1 MISRLSLLTLQLIR
15 AYKTLQPS
23 KTTSKRPLMSSQYS
37 EACLAH
43 TNSALPSVGADG
55 KSGSGASAGDGAGA
69 KVGTTG
75 AADGGTTGSGAG
87 ATIGAAG
94 GCGTIGAA
102 AACGTPCAGAVGA
115 LTGTPTTCGGAK
127 DGVTATTGAAGGAT
141 IGAAGAEGA
150 LSGTPTTCG
159 GAKNGAGCDGEDGSD
174 AATGSN
180 TPCKSDPGVAIG
192 AAATTGAA
200 GGATIGAA
208 GGTTI
213 GAAGG
218 ITIGDADCTP
228 GTGAGGTNDP
238 GASTGELPG
247 KPTTWD
253 GVGASAVGNKA
264 PGAAIGIVIG
274 GATGSSG
281 TADDPVCDGGSRLI
295 GAGRNDPGAIGGGTC
310 DGASGGSLKE
320 KPGSPPTGGPVGA
333 CGDGGQ
339 LLKGRRIGPRR
350 PGLVPIVGGG
360 AARRTGLSV
369 SGGSSDSDSK
379 SDSGIASRKEVVPS
393 AHGAEGGNGRMSGR
407 VNGMNGAL
415 GLGLIM
421 DVGRTPARRRSS
433 LPQRSCGNVPGA
445 SAGEAPPCSSLAEDS
460 IGMGMATTGPKA
472 SAR

>member
-1 MISRLSLLTLQLIR
+1 
-15 AYKTLQPS
+15 
-23 KTTSKRPLMSSQYS
+23 MSSPYS

-43 TNSALPSVGADG
+43 TNSALPSAGADG
-55 KSGSGASAGDGAGA
+55 KSGSGAIAGDSAGGKMGPTGAGDG
-69 KVGTTG
+69 GTN
-75 AADGGTTGSGAG
+75 GSGAG
-87 ATIGAAG
+87 ARIGAAG
-94 GCGTIGAA
+94 
-102 AACGTPCAGAVGA
+102 
-115 LTGTPTTCGGAK
+115 
-127 DGVTATTGAAGGAT
+127 GGAT
-141 IGAAGAEGA
+141 IGAAAC
-150 LSGTPTTCG
+150 TPCVGPVG
-159 GAKNGAGCDGEDGSD
+159 GAKNGGDGDDGTD
-174 AATGSN
+174 AAAGSN
-180 TPCKSDPGVAIG
+180 TPCKRDPGVAIG
-192 AAATTGAA
+192 AAATA
-200 GGATIGAA
+200 
-208 GGTTI
+208 

-218 ITIGDADCTP
+218 ITIGDAACTP
-228 GTGAGGTNDP
+228 STGAGGTNDP
-238 GASTGELPG
+238 GARTGGFVGE
-247 KPTTWD
+247 PTTWD
-253 GVGASAVGNKA
+253 GAKTGAAAGAAGNNA
-264 PGAAIGIVIG
+264 PGAAIGIVNVNG
-274 GATGSSG
+274 GATGSPG
-281 TADDPVCDGGSRLI
+281 AAGDPVCDGGSRLI
-295 GAGRNDPGAIGGGTC
+295 GAGRNGPGAISGGTC

-320 KPGSPPTGGPVGA
+320 KPGSPPTTGPVGA
-333 CGDGGQ
+333 CGGEQ

-350 PGLVPIVGGG
+350 PGLTPTLVGGG